1 MNKFLQELLY
11 HLADLGID
19 ITEMAKNANGKI
31 TPIKKPSFATKVVD
45 SQQLKKLLDT
55 GIMTKEQVIDKAKEL
70 AEVAINN
77 GLNDFELQR
86 AKNNIVSVKPF
97 LKDEPI
103 TNVYQLKTGEQ
114 VPAEGLE
121 SILQSH
127 GLIASP
133 KTTLGKSQLQLK
145 QAEQQLKDM
154 IEKAVGGQQPSLSD
168 YLIQSGKD
176 QIKYSEMEKEGMKRA
191 EARQILEHPEIKD
204 KLTEDQLKRLN
215 GPSLSENDPLK
226 IYEEVF
232 GSKAHQLLP
241 GTGDLDQAQTV
252 AQKLLNAKDAKGLDV
267 EHPDFDQESAI
278 NKLLKFFKPEEKAKG
293 GVVRKHYGE
302 GDWVVK
308 GGIAAAKKVED
319 ILKRIK
325 ELEGDNVKSIADKK
339 EYNQLLSDYIDSL
352 DPRKAN
358 KGLDLKRKHLDT
370 ESRLILQ
377 AENKNLDFDTFE
389 KLRRALYGGPGGKQQ
404 TLDFIKTGKINTNPV
419 SIPTTFDEVQELHK
433 DAAKAA
439 EEIFPDYRDP
449 RTAAH
454 SLAEVMAEQKYGKN
468 YDDISGD
475 KQLDLYSQAHDYI
488 TSVNR
493 LSKSPP
499 PGRPVP
505 PTGEINISDPKV
517 AESFTNFIKQNDP
530 EGFAKI
536 QKIVDD
542 INNKNEL
549 ENFDTTDRKPNANGG
564 LNYLLGF

>member
-1 MNKFLQELLY
+1 MNPFLEKLLF
-11 HLADLGID
+11 HIADLGID
-19 ITEMAKNANGKI
+19 VTKIAKNATGKI
-31 TPIKKPSFATKVVD
+31 TPIKKPFFASKVID
-45 SQQLKKLLDT
+45 ADKLKQLIDT
-55 GIMTKEQVIDKAKEL
+55 GLMTKQEVLNHAEQIADL
-70 AEVAINN
+70 AAS
-77 GLNDFELQR
+77 GQLNDFEMQR
-86 AKNNIVSVKPF
+86 ALNNVLSVKPII
-97 LKDEPI
+97 KPAPI
-103 TNVYQLKTGEQ
+103 ADIYSLQSGQQ

-127 GLIASP
+127 GLLASP
-133 KTTLGKSQLQLK
+133 KTSLGKSQLQLK

-176 QIKYSEMEKEGMKRA
+176 QMKYSEMEKEGMKRA
-191 EARQILEHPEIKD
+191 EARQILEHPEIKNR
-204 KLTEDQLKRLN
+204 LSEDQLKRLS
-215 GPSLSENDPLK
+215 GSSLSENDPLK

-232 GSKAHQLLP
+232 GPKAHQLLP
-241 GTGDLDQAQTV
+241 GKGDLDQAQTV
-252 AQKLLNAKDAKGLDV
+252 AEKLLNAKDAKGLDP
-267 EHPDFDQESAI
+267 EHPSFDQESAI
-278 NKLLKFFKPEEKAKG
+278 NNLLKPKPEEKAKG

-302 GDWVVK
+302 GDFVVK
-308 GGIAAAKKVED
+308 GGIAAAKKVEN

-325 ELEGDNVKSIADKK
+325 ELEGDNIKSIANKK

-358 KGLDLKRKHLDT
+358 KGLDPKRKHLDT

-488 TSVNR
+488 TSINR

-517 AESFTNFIKQNDP
+517 AESFTNFAKQNDP